1 VDSLDIDIVLPRRGF
16 ELRVALTCGTETI
29 GLIGPSGA
37 GKSSLLRAIAGLE
50 RPARGHIA
58 LGAESWFDSE
68 RGRDLAPEQR
78 RVGYVPQDYG
88 LFPHLTAAGNVR
100 FAAGRDRP
108 DLLERVGIG
117 HLASVRPARLS
128 GGERQ
133 RVALARALARE
144 PHVLLLDEPFAALDA
159 ITRSHVCGELGTL
172 LAGVGLPALL
182 VTHSFE
188 DAATLAG
195 RVGVMDRGQIVQLAP
210 PAELVGQPCNP
221 TVAALTGANV
231 LNGLAVTSATG
242 TVIHLAGGGELPAVA
257 RAAGQVQVALHPW
270 ELKLGDPASSSLVDT
285 VVGVG
290 PAHGGLVVR
299 LTRFTVHARGSER
312 PTPSEGQLVG
322 LSADPADVRVFPAWS
337 GAEKPV
343 CR

>member
-16 ELRVALTCGTETI
+16 ELRVALTCGSETI

-37 GKSSLLRAIAGLE
+37 GKSSLLRAVAGLE
-50 RPARGHIA
+50 RPARGHIV
-58 LGAESWFDSE
+58 LGAEAWFDSA

-117 HLASVRPARLS
+117 HLASARPAQLS

-144 PHVLLLDEPFAALDA
+144 PRVLLLDEPFAALDA
-159 ITRSHVCGELGTL
+159 ITRSQVRGELGTL
-172 LAGVGLPALL
+172 LAGLSLPALL

-188 DAATLAG
+188 DAATLA
-195 RVGVMDRGQIVQLAP
+195 RRAGVMDRGRIVQLGP
-210 PAELVGQPCNP
+210 PAELVRQPCSA

-231 LNGLAVTSATG
+231 LTG
-242 TVIHLAGGGELPAVA
+242 TAVPSSGGVVVHLAGGGELASSTHAEGPVRVAV
-257 RAAGQVQVALHPW
+257 HPW
-270 ELKLGDPASSSLVDT
+270 ELRLGDPASSSLVDT
-285 VVGVG
+285 VLGVG
-290 PAHGGLVVR
+290 PAHGGVDVR
-299 LTRFTVHARGSER
+299 LTRVTVHANDGDC
-312 PTPSEGQLVG
+312 PAPSEGQLVG

-343 CR
+343 